1 MLQLTELLAGIGLF
15 LFAMHFLETSLRE
28 LSGRKFKLFLQR
40 VAARPLNAVV
50 GSALITGIL
59 QSSSM
64 VSLMVLAFLG
74 AGVFTLEQSLALI
87 LGANLG
93 TTLDSWIIALLG
105 FQMNIEKV
113 AFPAIFLGAILLL
126 LSGKRK
132 NYIHTAYFLLG
143 FGLLFLSLH
152 LMKNSMDSVMQQFR
166 IEKYLQANSFVFLLM
181 GFLITLLMQSS
192 SVTIAIVLTAIH
204 SGVLPLEKAV
214 YIVLGSETGTTIK
227 IWLASLGGS
236 SPKKQVA
243 AGNFIFNL
251 VLTLLTLIFMRQ
263 IMEFITKTCGIQQP
277 LIALVSFSSLINLA
291 GILLFIPVL
300 GPFASLLKKIHPSTN
315 HHRTGYLTLKDNMD
329 ADTASELLQKEAG
342 YFIYHTMQ
350 LNNKLLQIDSG
361 RGQRMEEFE
370 NKCIR
375 FHLPEKNTEDHYQ
388 WIKELHGEIQ
398 AVYFQFSQMQLP
410 AENPRLNLYISSIRN
425 AMHAAK
431 SIKDITDNI
440 SNLSRSSKSLKFD
453 FFTSFQEQTEKLNLT
468 LLLWLQRKEKPNY
481 QEILT
486 ESKKIENNYTQI
498 LNRFYQEASGS
509 LLSELEITTLI
520 NFSRECFSA
529 NRSMLMAVKDLIL
542 EEKEANSFNEE
553 PAFLS

>member
-28 LSGRKFKLFLQR
+28 LSGRKFKLFLQK
-40 VAARPLNAVV
+40 VAARPLNAVT

-93 TTLDSWIIALLG
+93 TTLDSWLIALLG
-105 FQMNIEKV
+105 FEMNIEKV

-132 NYIHTAYFLLG
+132 NYIYTAYFLLG

-166 IEKYLQANSFVFLLM
+166 IEKYLQTNSFVFLLM

-192 SVTIAIVLTAIH
+192 SVTMAIVLTAIH
-204 SGVLPLEKAV
+204 SGILPLEKAV

-236 SPKKQVA
+236 SAKKQVA

-263 IMEFITKTCGIQQP
+263 IIEFITKTIGIQQP

-300 GPFASLLKKIHPSTN
+300 GPFAGLLKKLHPNTN
-315 HHRTGYLTLKDNMD
+315 HHRTGYLTLKDKMD

-350 LNNKLLQIDSG
+350 LNKKLLQIDSE
-361 RGQRMEEFE
+361 RGPKMEELE
-370 NKCIR
+370 NKSLH
-375 FHLPEKNTEDHYQ
+375 FHLPEKNTEDHYH

-398 AVYFQFSQMQLP
+398 AVYFQFSQMKLP

-486 ESKKIENNYTQI
+486 ESKKIETNYTQI
-498 LNRFYQEASGS
+498 LNRFYQEASGT

-542 EEKEANSFNEE
+542 EEKEATLFNEE